1 MLTGWQELEWSGG
14 KNWFYFDKNKGTLLS
29 GWQELE
35 WSGGKDWFYF
45 DPMNG
50 YLIQDKCITI
60 SGKTYCFTKDGVCNK
75 GC

>member
-1 MLTGWQELEWSGG
+1 MT
-14 KNWFYFDKNKGTLLS
+14 

-45 DPMNG
+45 DPTNG
-50 YLIQDKCITI
+50 FLIQDKCITI
-60 SGKTYCFTKDGVCNK
+60 NNKTYCFTKDGVCST